1 MKRGAWLRRRL
12 QLVKGRFFDTIMFKR
27 RDSAVVLDDAAD
39 EAVAAVAQH
48 RAEAEAKLEGKIEP
62 LVPLSS
68 HRPHDP
74 SKPPLTRRRRAS
86 AAAESTATRDS
97 LRDSRLSFVG
107 QQFAISAV
115 TAGCGQGLGWSAP
128 QQEAIT
134 AGASSHEGMYR
145 EDGGDEDGDHG
156 RPVFQRSNKWRS
168 RFRYSMLDPSMGLG
182 EAAAHH
188 SNDDDAA
195 YSEQANYIRLM
206 MESGSFDPHQI
217 NLRGASLD
225 DPNFQTALHAALESF
240 PPGMAAQIIEAAE
253 TYYDPEEEIDR
264 PVSSYKKSRFSISVA
279 GKTAW
284 QDIRR
289 ASNRWSRVSPPR
301 RDSDIKLYRYQK
313 PRLSRRVWSRL
324 SFSGKR
330 TGYEAY

>member
-1 MKRGAWLRRRL
+1 MTRASWLRRRIK
-12 QLVKGRFFDTIMFKR
+12 LVKGHFENMFKR
-27 RDSAVVLDDAAD
+27 RDSAVVLDDAND
-39 EAVAAVAQH
+39 AVAAVAQH

-68 HRPHDP
+68 P
-74 SKPPLTRRRRAS
+74 RRRAS
-86 AAAESTATRDS
+86 AACDSASPRDS

-128 QQEAIT
+128 QQQADMAAAAA
-134 AGASSHEGMYR
+134 AGTHEGGGGGLHQ
-145 EDGGDEDGDHG
+145 DGGESNG
-156 RPVFQRSNKWRS
+156 RPVFPRSTKWRS

-182 EAAAHH
+182 EAAAAHH
-188 SNDDDAA
+188 HYDDDAA
-195 YSEQANYIRLM
+195 FSEQANYIRVM
-206 MESGSFDPHQI
+206 MESGNFDPQQLGVHGDSI
-217 NLRGASLD
+217 D
-225 DPNFQTALHAALESF
+225 DPNFRTALHAALESF

-253 TYYDPEEEIDR
+253 LYHDPEQEGDEQFER
-264 PVSSYKKSRFSISVA
+264 PVSSYNNNKKSRFSIAVA
-279 GKTAW
+279 SKSAW

-324 SFSGKR
+324 SFAGKP
-330 TGYEAY
+330 TGGYEAY